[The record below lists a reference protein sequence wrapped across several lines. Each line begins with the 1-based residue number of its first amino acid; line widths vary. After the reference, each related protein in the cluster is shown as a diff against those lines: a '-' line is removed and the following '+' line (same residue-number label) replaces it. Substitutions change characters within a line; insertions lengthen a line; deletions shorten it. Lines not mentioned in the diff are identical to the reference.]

1 MCWQFAD
8 KKWKNRDGVE
18 KWDELKKVVGKASA
32 NGTLKGEEVITQI
45 MFYLCYPR
53 LDINV
58 SKGMNHL
65 LKAPFVVHPKTQRIC
80 VPLDPARVQD
90 FDPSSVPTL
99 NDILNQLD
107 SNTDKT
113 IKDIDKTELAGHV
126 RTFEKTFLKGLEK
139 RTAQTRLAAN
149 QAVAAF

>member
-1 MCWQFAD
+1 MF
-8 KKWKNRDGVE
+8 
-18 KWDELKKVVGKASA
+18 LSA
-32 NGTLKGEEVITQI
+32 GTIKGEEVLTQI
-45 MFYLCYPR
+45 MFYFAYPR

-90 FDPSSVPTL
+90 FDPATVPTL

-107 SNTDKT
+107 SNPDKSV
-113 IKDIDKTELAGHV
+113 KDIDKTELSTHV
-126 RTFEKTFLKGLEK
+126 RTFEKTFLKGIERK
-139 RTAQTRLAAN
+139 HAAARLAAN
-149 QAVAAF
+149 QSVAAF